1 VLFALFVDVPL
12 VTVFGVF
19 TVLVFGVD
27 EPWVLWLPVV
37 EAEAC
42 GEPCVL
48 APFVVL
54 PCVVLP
60 CDVFACVV
68 GP

>member
-1 VLFALFVDVPL
+1 MLFALFVDVPL

-42 GEPCVL
+42 VL
-48 APFVVL
+48 A